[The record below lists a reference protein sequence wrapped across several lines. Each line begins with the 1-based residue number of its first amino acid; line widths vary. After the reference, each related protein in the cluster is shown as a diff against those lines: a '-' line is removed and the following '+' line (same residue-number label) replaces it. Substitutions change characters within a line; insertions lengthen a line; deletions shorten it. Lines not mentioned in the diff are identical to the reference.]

1 MNYPP
6 VRKCLLSIPALV
18 ILAMAVGAI
27 FNNKPVTGS
36 CGGLANVTNE
46 DGESSCG
53 ICSKPV
59 TDCEQ
64 WQSKHGASESASAAS
79 SDSAGV

>member
-1 MNYPP
+1 M
-6 VRKCLLSIPALV
+6 

-27 FNNKPVTGS
+27 FNNKPVKGS

-46 DGESSCG
+46 DGETSCG

-59 TDCEQ
+59 TDCVEVT
-64 WQSKHGASESASAAS
+64 GAAKTT
-79 SDSAGV
+79 